1 MAMRRICS
9 VHNLSMSAARK
20 FTALLFVATLVW
32 RCIGVETRAQSPAVP
47 ASSGQPEVYVQL
59 GHTSYVM
66 ALALS
71 ADGKVLASGDM
82 GGHIKLWDSQT
93 AREFATVPPLPLGI
107 GALAFHPDG
116 KTLYAVSVS
125 EPRIAVIDAVTGA
138 LRRSWMASKDQ
149 NDLRGAVV
157 IDQGKTLLTAGID
170 GKVRGWS
177 TADDRLL
184 FTHDAAGEV
193 TSLVLSPRGDRLAAG
208 GGKSIRVWRL
218 PEFTLLGDI
227 AAPDRIGALT
237 FSADGASL
245 FAGFGSAFIE
255 LVDEQTIREYSMQ
268 PFGREAMPIG
278 DFFGVL
284 TGLAVSADGKQLY
297 ASLNPKLIDFA
308 NISKPD
314 ASNSRL
320 LTFDLTQRK
329 WLGTQ
334 TGHLQKISALAFDP
348 VQRRLFTGSWDN
360 TVRSWSVSSAGKTGT
375 ANLFS
380 GIGVSVVSLI
390 DASEAA
396 VDAVDSLGRVM
407 RWSRVSGELE
417 ALGSATRPMLAEY
430 DQNQFR
436 QQLGA
441 AYDRVIG
448 AASLPRDPGQ
458 RIEAESARLAAIAGA
473 PTDLRKKLDWGGVH
487 EQVATAKNAAVSL
500 TLFGDKNESRFTLR
514 RHRDDGVTDER
525 VLKVDASWLSPVL
538 AAQLKPTG
546 DAKATLYFRTNA
558 IVNRVVALSA
568 DGSRG
573 LLAFDAYFPRDP
585 DLLINPKT
593 SAFVKLDVASG
604 RIAPVNRTPIAGSIT
619 ALALSDDGRL
629 ALVISAFN
637 NARKAEDL
645 LKNDKTYTMTLWD
658 LERDAIVWTT
668 PISYPSVR
676 IAFSP
681 KGQHVLVGQ
690 ILYRLDN
697 GTGVRPFP
705 GPAKAATAVA
715 FSADGKWLAL
725 GSYDQRIYLFDLT
738 RWDPPNILTGHAD
751 TITALRFAGDTL
763 ISAAD
768 DKTIRYWKIG
778 QPSWY
783 ALNVLFANAAWVTLL
798 PNGYFTGPPEGIDQ
812 LGVRQS
818 GRLFDLNQFY
828 DVFYRPDLVRRALA
842 GEDIAPLSGDS
853 LAGVL
858 QSPPP
863 SLSIAL
869 LPGNVSAARREIE
882 VMASGAGGG
891 IGDIRVFHNGKLV
904 HADAARVSQI
914 TALPG
919 LAAVSTDVVTR
930 NLQVQAK
937 VAKGA
942 ASGTKGDPQ
951 RLKLSIPAVPGE
963 NIVTAVAFN
972 RDNSARSRVSRTGFA
987 STVAAPPPRV
997 FALAIGINEFRGDA
1011 EENLVYAAV
1020 DARDILAWYTRVAG
1034 RLQLGTPQPPV
1045 MLTNR
1050 AATKA
1055 GIVAAI
1061 AKIGRE
1067 ARPQDA
1073 LLLFVST
1080 HGVFVDNTY
1089 ALVTHEY
1096 NGKLESRNLITTS
1109 ELLDQL
1115 KAVAAQRQLLVLD
1128 TCHSGGFDQNLA
1140 ALYDARLSV
1149 WARNMGIHVFAS
1161 AGAKQ
1166 GAIDGYR
1173 GNGLFTHVL
1182 LRALGSREADSNG
1195 DLTLWVSELGAF
1207 GRENTAKI
1215 AASLNQN
1222 QVPTIMRFG
1231 NDFPLVRLN

>member
-1 MAMRRICS
+1 MLVAHKIS
-9 VHNLSMSAARK
+9 ASLLVAASLWLSSGVIA
-20 FTALLFVATLVW
+20 TAQ
-32 RCIGVETRAQSPAVP
+32 AQPAP
-47 ASSGQPEVYVQL
+47 ASQPEVYVQL

-66 ALALS
+66 ALAVS

-82 GGHIKLWDSQT
+82 GGHIKLWDSHT

-107 GALAFHPDG
+107 GALTFHPDG
-116 KTLYAVSVS
+116 KTLYAVSVT
-125 EPRIAVIDAVTGA
+125 EPRIAVIDATTGA
-138 LRRSWMASKDQ
+138 LRRSWMAGKEQ

-157 IDQGKTLLTAGID
+157 IDRGKTLLTAGID

-177 TADDRLL
+177 TEDDRLL

-193 TSLVLSPRGDRLAAG
+193 TSLALSPRGDRLAAG
-208 GGKSIRVWRL
+208 GGRSIRVWRL

-227 AAPDRIGALT
+227 ATPDRIGALT
-237 FSADGASL
+237 FSANGESL

-255 LVDEQTIREYSMQ
+255 LVEEQTIREYAMQ
-268 PFGREAMPIG
+268 PFGREATPIA

-284 TGLAVSADGKQLY
+284 TGLAASADGKHLY
-297 ASLNPKLIDFA
+297 ASLNPKLLDFA
-308 NISKPD
+308 NTKKPD
-314 ASNSRL
+314 ALNSRL
-320 LTFDLTQRK
+320 VTFDLAQRK
-329 WLGTQ
+329 WLNTQ

-348 VQRRLFTGSWDN
+348 VHQRLFTGSWDN
-360 TVRSWSVSSAGKTGT
+360 TVRSWNVATVGKATT

-390 DASEAA
+390 DASDEA
-396 VDAVDSLGRVM
+396 VTAVDSLGRMM
-407 RWSRVSGELE
+407 RWSRLSGELDT
-417 ALGSATRPMLAEY
+417 LGSATRPVLAEY
-430 DQNQFR
+430 DVAQFR

-441 AYDRVIG
+441 ATYDRVIG
-448 AASLPRDPGQ
+448 TASLPSDPGQ
-458 RIEAESARLAAIAGA
+458 RIEAESARLAAIASA
-473 PTDLRKKLDWGGVH
+473 PMDLRKKLDWGSSH
-487 EQVATAKNAAVSL
+487 EEVATANSAAGTF
-500 TLFGDKNESRFTLR
+500 TLFGDKNDSRFVLR
-514 RHRDDGVTDER
+514 RHRDDGVAEER
-525 VLKVDASWLSPVL
+525 MLKVEASWLSPAL

-546 DAKATLYFRTNA
+546 DAKAPLYFRTNA

-619 ALALSDDGRL
+619 ALALSADGRR

-637 NARKAEDL
+637 NAKKAEELMKD
-645 LKNDKTYTMTLWD
+645 DKTYTMTLWD

-668 PISYPSVR
+668 PISYPSRR
-676 IAFSP
+676 IAFAP
-681 KGQHVLVGQ
+681 NGQHVLVGQ

-705 GPAKAATAVA
+705 GPNKGPTAVA
-715 FSADGKWLAL
+715 FSADGKWLAI
-725 GSYDQRIYLFDLT
+725 GSYDQRIYLFDLA
-738 RWDPPNILTGHAD
+738 RWDPPRILTGHAD
-751 TITALRFAGDTL
+751 TITALRFTGDTL

-768 DKTIRYWKIG
+768 DKTIRYWKTG
-778 QPSWY
+778 QSSWY
-783 ALNVLFANAAWVTLL
+783 ALNVQFANAAWVTLL

-812 LGVRQS
+812 LGVRQG

-842 GEDIAPLSGDS
+842 GEDIAPLSGDG
-853 LAGVL
+853 LASVL
-858 QSPPP
+858 KSPPP
-863 SLSIAL
+863 SLTVSL
-869 LPGNVSAARREIE
+869 LPGNAAAAKREIE
-882 VMASGAGGG
+882 IVASGAGGG

-904 HADAARVSQI
+904 HADAAKVGQI
-914 TALPG
+914 TALAG
-919 LAAVSTDVVTR
+919 LAAVSTEVVTR
-930 NLQVQAK
+930 NLQAQAK
-937 VAKGA
+937 VSSSAAPSAK
-942 ASGTKGDPQ
+942 SDPQ
-951 RLKLSIPAVPGE
+951 RIKLSIAAVPGE

-972 RDNSARSRVSRTGFA
+972 RDNSARSRVSRTGFT
-987 STVAAPPPRV
+987 SNVAAAPPRV

-1020 DARDILAWYTRVAG
+1020 DAKDILGWYTRVAG

-1050 AATKA
+1050 TATKA
-1055 GIVAAI
+1055 GIAQAI
-1061 AKIGRE
+1061 AKIARE

-1115 KAVAAQRQLLVLD
+1115 KGVAAQRQLLVLD

-1182 LRALGSREADSNG
+1182 LRALGSREADSND
-1195 DLTLWVSELGAF
+1195 DLTLWISELGAF

-1231 NDFPLVRLN
+1231 NDFPLLRLN